1 MYPGAVSGCQ
11 EYYTVQ
17 AGDYCDLVDQKFGIS
32 LSQLT
37 SWNSGLDAACSNLW
51 LGYQYCV
58 KA

>member
-17 AGDYCDLVDQKFGIS
+17 AGDYCDLVDQKFSIS